1 MSYTEIYFV
10 ILQKGNA
17 MFYISL
23 TMFSYFRGQKHKNH
37 HHHLCTVLM
46 SASCQVDVKPQ
57 KTLLPTR
64 SPTFSSRPR

>member
-37 HHHLCTVLM
+37 RRHHHLCTNSLNE
-46 SASCQVDVKPQ
+46 CQ
-57 KTLLPTR
+57 L
-64 SPTFSSRPR
+64 SI